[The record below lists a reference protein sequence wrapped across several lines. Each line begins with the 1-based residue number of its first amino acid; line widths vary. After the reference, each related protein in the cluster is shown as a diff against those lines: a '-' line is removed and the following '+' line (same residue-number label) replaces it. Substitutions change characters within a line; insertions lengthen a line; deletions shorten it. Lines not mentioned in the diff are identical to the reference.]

1 MALKKGGLGKG
12 LDALFGENA
21 IDHNDLITVKL
32 LDIEP
37 NKTQPRKAFDEEALT
52 ELAQSIKEH
61 GLLQPIIV
69 KPMLNGTYKIIAG
82 ERRWRASRLAGL
94 EFVPVLIKDR
104 GEQEIMEVALIEN
117 LQRQDL
123 NPVEEALGYKTLID
137 TYGVTQDEVARRVG
151 KSRTAVTNALRL
163 LSLELNELDMLK
175 DGQITSGH
183 ARALFSAGD
192 DFLLREQLLE
202 LAANGSSVRELEKQL
217 KIGKGRRQR
226 ENTGH
231 LDTNFYAEVELSLK
245 EALHRKVK
253 VTKLGEDHGMLSIEF
268 YGDEELRDIAAR
280 LGKMY
285 R

>member
-21 IDHNDLITVKL
+21 IDRNELITVKL

-37 NKTQPRKAFDEEALT
+37 NKTQPRKAFDQKALS
-52 ELAQSIKEH
+52 ELADSIKEH

-94 EFVPVLIKDR
+94 DFVPVIVKDL

-137 TYGVTQDEVARRVG
+137 TYGLTQDEVAQRVG
-151 KSRTAVTNALRL
+151 KSRTTITNALRL
-163 LSLELNELDMLK
+163 LSLQPNELEMLK
-175 DGQITSGH
+175 NGNITSGH
-183 ARALFSAGD
+183 ARSILSAGED
-192 DFLLREQLLE
+192 YLLREQLLE
-202 LAANGSSVRELEKQL
+202 MAAGGASVRELEKQL
-217 KIGKGRRQR
+217 KIGKGKRQR

-231 LDTNFYAEVELSLK
+231 LETNFYQEVELSLK